1 MPIVTRHWHGKCRKS
16 ESQPLKKTM
25 KEMIT
30 NYVVCVVELRDA
42 SDWADEMM
50 SDGGWCPLPVGKTVR
65 SVTPYKSPISHQE
78 TLQFSWTLSQ
88 RVMATPDL
96 RLLHFNDVYHI
107 EPRYSSSTLSL
118 LSSPKLI
125 VSPREP
131 AGGAARFVT
140 VVNEYRD
147 PVKYV
152 GQVSLVNFFSGDA
165 FNPSIESS
173 VTKVLFSCSRLRVGS
188 TYGSYSTRRSESRCR
203 MLWESWFARF
213 LLRLTCS
220 RLRLWCWRVATFG
233 RAMSIS
239 LAISKCVWSCDR
251 REDVRQCAADVYAYG
266 FEWAQDRT
274 DGPRWEVVLC

>member
-1 MPIVTRHWHGKCRKS
+1 VLAVIRWSARWRRTRLQNVSSVSLSCGMHR
-16 ESQPLKKTM
+16 
-25 KEMIT
+25 I
-30 NYVVCVVELRDA
+30 EL
-42 SDWADEMM
+42 MNVM
-50 SDGGWCPLPVGKTVR
+50 SDGFASRKNCPVR
-65 SVTPYKSPISHQE
+65 DSVQIADLASTKK

-107 EPRYSSSTLSL
+107 EPRYSPSTLSL

-131 AGGAARFVT
+131 VGGAARFVT

-147 PVKYV
+147 PVKYA
-152 GQVSLVNFFSGDA
+152 GQVNLVNFFSGDA

-173 VTKVLFSCSRLRVGS
+173 VTKVFFLCSRLRVGS
-188 TYGSYSTRRSESRCR
+188 TYGSYSTRRSESGCG
-203 MLWESWFARF
+203 MLWKSWFARF

-233 RAMSIS
+233 
-239 LAISKCVWSCDR
+239 
-251 REDVRQCAADVYAYG
+251 
-266 FEWAQDRT
+266 
-274 DGPRWEVVLC
+274 